1 MILNWHSLGTQ
12 AGSQHSVELKKWLL
26 VKNVIAAVPHTDET
40 AADDAQCMV
49 RDVKSDKTVS
59 AKSSNKSAR
68 CSK

>member
-1 MILNWHSLGTQ
+1 MTKLT
-12 AGSQHSVELKKWLL
+12 VEELKKLLL
-26 VKNVIAAVPHTDET
+26 VKNVIAAVPHKDET
-40 AADDAQCMV
+40 AADDAQCIV